1 MPFSPAR
8 REGELCTG
16 SASRTR
22 LRGEQR
28 APGASRAVP
37 WGPQEQRVR
46 CEPAVGILAAVSCLP
61 AVTGIQ
67 GTGDSGPQGASP
79 PGWQSRWG
87 ALCQGPWA
95 LSAGA
100 SLPWFLPVS
109 ISG

>member
-67 GTGDSGPQGASP
+67 GTGDSRPQGASP

>member
-1 MPFSPAR
+1 MPFSLAR

-67 GTGDSGPQGASP
+67 GTGDSRPQGASP